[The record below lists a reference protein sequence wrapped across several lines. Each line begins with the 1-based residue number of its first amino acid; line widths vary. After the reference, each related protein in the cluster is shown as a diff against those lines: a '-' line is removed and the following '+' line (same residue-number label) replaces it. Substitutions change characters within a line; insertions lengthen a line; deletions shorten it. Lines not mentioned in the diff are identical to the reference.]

1 MYDPCAHPALFL
13 EKNPLSTS
21 RDSQERHYAPYST
34 AQHKVM
40 QAADT
45 MELKLATKEVS
56 FAFESILRGS
66 FRRRLLHRN
75 RNRCVTSLFV
85 SADSPRSCCGGNQGS
100 APQCS
105 GSRLAARLN
114 Q

>member
-56 FAFESILRGS
+56 FCI
-66 FRRRLLHRN
+66 
-75 RNRCVTSLFV
+75 
-85 SADSPRSCCGGNQGS
+85 
-100 APQCS
+100 
-105 GSRLAARLN
+105 
-114 Q
+114 